1 MHWCA
6 DETLALLA
14 AIPAFRFALSF
25 ALGIIRRVVG

>member
-6 DETLALLA
+6 DETLSLLLA
-14 AIPAFRFALSF
+14 LPALRFALSF